1 MIITSTIILLCTLS
15 FFVPRNKLY
24 FFFVISAVILSA
36 LYLWFNPPI
45 DYDLYRH
52 YLTFE
57 SMKNVSFQDL
67 FDNQY
72 IFDNNLLNEYSKVS
86 KVYIIILFVMS
97 RIGIKQILPWIVG
110 VIIYTVASKMIWQ
123 TGSDLNSNKTAILFA
138 FFFLYCCLDFRSVSG
153 IRNMLAF
160 ILFSFVLYQEL
171 IQKKNKIL
179 CWILYL
185 LICGIHMS
193 CVIFVG
199 LRMVLLI
206 GKRWI
211 KIPVM
216 FICLFLYSFSE
227 IIADFLT
234 KFSEIPYLNALRL
247 QIEGYLIG
255 RSEYNPKGIFI
266 YLIIEVG
273 VIFLYLEVYKNKRF
287 KKYVGQYGEYCLYV
301 VIFALGSIRNYD
313 LFVRSNII
321 IISLFLPI
329 IVFYFTYIIELK
341 GGCIRGISKRNDFK
355 FNIVIVF
362 SFLLVILFEFYCRI
376 RLNYIVMDPYFG

>member
-1 MIITSTIILLCTLS
+1 MIITSTIIFLCTLS
-15 FFVPRNKLY
+15 FFVPRNRLH
-24 FFFVISAVILSA
+24 FFFVISAVLFSA
-36 LYLWFNPPI
+36 LYFWFSPPI

-52 YLTFE
+52 YLSFE

-86 KVYIIILFVMS
+86 KVYIIILFILS
-97 RIGIKQILPWIVG
+97 RIGIKQILPWIAG
-110 VIIYTVASKMIWQ
+110 VIIYTVASEMIWQ

-138 FFFLYCCLDFRSVSG
+138 FFFLYCCMDFRSVSG

-160 ILFSFVLYQEL
+160 IVFSFVLYQEL

-179 CWILYL
+179 CWISYL
-185 LICGIHMS
+185 SLCGIHMS

-211 KIPVM
+211 KIPVI
-216 FICLFLYSFSE
+216 FVCFFLYGFSD

-234 KFSEIPYLNALRL
+234 KFNEMPYLNALRL

-273 VIFLYLEVYKNKRF
+273 VLFLYLEVYKNKKF
-287 KKYVGQYGEYCLYV
+287 KKYMGQYGEYCLYV
-301 VIFALGSIRNYD
+301 VMFALGSIRNYD

-329 IVFYFTYIIELK
+329 IVFYFTYIIEFK
-341 GGCIRGISKRNDFK
+341 GGGIRGISKRNDFK
-355 FNIVIVF
+355 
-362 SFLLVILFEFYCRI
+362 L
-376 RLNYIVMDPYFG
+376 